1 MDAKRQ
7 CNLAEAS
14 LPTEQKETEPE
25 RLRTWLR
32 DVMQATGLKATPLA
46 QKAGLAPSTIIRA
59 LDPDGPGYMST
70 RTIEK
75 IVETFGV
82 PPPGGSTTRPRG
94 FAEGEVEQLKD
105 APSFADPRPTAGRGV
120 WRINSRALDLSGYVP
135 GDIVLAD
142 ASVEPQPFD
151 VVCAQVY
158 NFERGSAETV
168 LRVFDPPYLVTHSSD
183 PACYRK
189 PLLVDNERVVIWGTV
204 IRTVRERSAA

>member
-1 MDAKRQ
+1 M
-7 CNLAEAS
+7 
-14 LPTEQKETEPE
+14 KETEPE

-32 DVMQATGLKATPLA
+32 EVMQITGLKATPLA

-59 LDPDGPGYMST
+59 LDPNGPGYMST
-70 RTIEK
+70 RSIEK

-82 PPPGGSTTRPRG
+82 PPPGAALARPRG
-94 FAEGEVEQLKD
+94 FAESEVEQLSD
-105 APSFADPRPTAGRGV
+105 APSFADPRPTPDRGV
-120 WRINSRALDLSGYVP
+120 WRIHSRALDLSGYVP
-135 GDIVLAD
+135 GDLVLAD
-142 ASVEPQPFD
+142 ATVEPQPFD

-168 LRVFDPPYLVTHSSD
+168 LRLYDPPYLVTHSSD